1 MFLHACVS
9 LCALHACRSLW
20 RPEEGAGSPCTGVIG
35 DHQLGTELGP
45 MSEHRVFLTAKS
57 PFQPQLYVFFI
68 SLGKLLPFV
77 VSESCWKSWMTVQFC
92 GVPVMSGV
100 HASAEISTQR
110 LWRRRTEG
118 PARGVILQQLS
129 GLSETTSLYAGCR
142 QDCSFPT
149 AAALPA
155 KSRSQWGSERLA
167 ESDGHTLLVAH
178 AWFVSDLSVLPTKP
192 IVQCLSVC
200 FPQLFF
206 LVGETQKILY

>member
-1 MFLHACVS
+1 
-9 LCALHACRSLW
+9 
-20 RPEEGAGSPCTGVIG
+20 
-35 DHQLGTELGP
+35 
-45 MSEHRVFLTAKS
+45 
-57 PFQPQLYVFFI
+57 
-68 SLGKLLPFV
+68 
-77 VSESCWKSWMTVQFC
+77 
-92 GVPVMSGV
+92 MSGV

-110 LWRRRTEG
+110 LWRRQTEG

-206 LVGETQKILY
+206 LVGETQKILYQTCVFNLILEDKVFMNKHPACHLFKLLVCVILSKGIVQNHFKSQPFSVREMAGDKVQISNIIVCDQNGGGAGLCFQAP